1 MRPWYRF
8 HRGWVRG
15 VLELLVRLEP
25 RGGERVP
32 AAGGLVVA
40 ANHFSFWDPPLVGV
54 CIEREAYFLAKE
66 ELFRSWPLGPAIRS
80 MNSIPIRRGMADL
93 QGISRALDVLRA
105 GGCLVM
111 FPEGGRMKDGRLHR
125 AKPGV
130 GLIVAHARVPV
141 VPAFVAGSNQIRRCL
156 ARQERVRVQFGS
168 PVTAAELAAGGDA
181 EPGRALYQRI
191 ADHVMDGIARAKR
204 ELEGGETAAA
214 PGPTE
219 RGATH

>member
-8 HRGWVRG
+8 HRGWVRAL
-15 VLELLVRLEP
+15 LELAVGLRS
-25 RGGERVP
+25 RHAERVP
-32 AAGGLVVA
+32 PSDGLVVA

-54 CIEREAYFLAKE
+54 LIEREAYFLAKE

-80 MNSIPIRRGMADL
+80 MNSIPIRRGVADL

-111 FPEGGRMKDGRLHR
+111 FPEGGRMKDGQLHR

-141 VPAFVAGSNQIRRCL
+141 VPAFVAGSNRIRRCL
-156 ARQERVRVQFGS
+156 ARQERVRVQFG
-168 PVTAAELAAGGDA
+168 PVLPVAQLLGAGEVELN
-181 EPGRALYQRI
+181 RALYQKV
-191 ADHVMDGIARAKR
+191 ADQVMDGIARARR

>member
-8 HRGWVRG
+8 HRGWVRSL
-15 VLELLVRLEP
+15 LELLVGLQPRRL
-25 RGGERVP
+25 ERVP
-32 AAGGLVVA
+32 ASGGLVVA

-54 CIEREAYFLAKE
+54 CIEREAFFLAKE
-66 ELFRSWPLGPAIRS
+66 ELFRSWPLGAMIRS
-80 MNSIPIRRGMADL
+80 MNSIPIRRGVADL
-93 QGISRALDVLRA
+93 QGISRALEVLKA

-156 ARQERVRVQFGS
+156 ARQERVRVQFGA
-168 PVTAAELAAGGDA
+168 PLPAAQLLDGGEA
-181 EPGRALYQRI
+181 EMGRALYQKI
-191 ADHVMDGIARAKR
+191 ADQVMDGIARARR
-204 ELEGGETAAA
+204 ELEGGETTAA

-219 RGATH
+219 RGATS